1 MNDKSNSSLAAK
13 ILQDHKLLQKL
24 TDKVY
29 ELMLEDIRNQR
40 ERSGN
45 YRR

>member
-1 MNDKSNSSLAAK
+1 MKDKPESSLSAK

-29 ELMLEDIRNQR
+29 ELMLEDIRVQQ
-40 ERSGN
+40 ERLGN